1 MNDKHSPDIDD
12 STPSTTAGE
21 NLAGGGAQY
30 ARQRHGKGVS
40 VWFVLGLL
48 LTIGA
53 VAYIIFDGAE
63 DAVFAYTV
71 DQAVGQKTDLVGKKF
86 RVRGDVKEGTIVA
99 TPGTLESRF
108 DLVKNDEI
116 ITIRYDKPLPD
127 TFKAGM
133 EVIAEG
139 QMGSDGVLVA
149 DNIIAK
155 CPSKYEEGAPTGK
168 KMGGGMAQPADHPP
182 TDSPTSAPNM

>member
-1 MNDKHSPDIDD
+1 MNDKQTPHEDD
-12 STPSTTAGE
+12 LPSTSTAGDRPASA
-21 NLAGGGAQY
+21 NADFS
-30 ARQRHGKGVS
+30 RQRHGKGVS
-40 VWFVLGLL
+40 IWFVLGLF

-71 DQAVGQKTDLVGKKF
+71 DQAIGQKSDLVGKKF
-86 RVRGDVKEGTIVA
+86 RVRGDVKEGTIIA
-99 TPGTLESRF
+99 TPGTLDSRF
-108 DLVKNDEI
+108 DLIKNDEV
-116 ITIRYDKPLPD
+116 ITIAYDKPLPD

-139 QMGSDGVLVA
+139 QMGADGVLMA

-168 KMGGGMAQPADHPP
+168 KMGGTMPAADMPP
-182 TDSPTSAPNM
+182 QGSPTPAPNM